1 MRGKSLTARALSRY
15 YLDRGLTSYTW
26 LSDQFSTYGTQ
37 VIVSTDRA
45 RQAAAHRARRPLVRR
60 GSLPAA
66 DRPPAQPGRVRQRPT
81 PSPLGRP
88 TRQRSPPPP
97 RRPDH
102 AGALSHPADQCLHT
116 VDDPVPA
123 GRGRRPPRRRH
134 RRPRRSYRPHQPGL
148 LRTHLTLGHLQLRRR
163 RDPQAHPPP
172 ATQATRTPLT
182 AIRGTIPRR
191 FGAVTQ
197 ATRGRAAPARPARR
211 CSRARCGWRA
221 RRPRGP
227 WS

>member
-102 AGALSHPADQCLHT
+102 AGALSHPADQCLHP

-134 RRPRRSYRPHQPGL
+134 RRPS
-148 LRTHLTLGHLQLRRR
+148 
-163 RDPQAHPPP
+163 PPISSP
-172 ATQATRTPLT
+172 TS
-182 AIRGTIPRR
+182 
-191 FGAVTQ
+191 
-197 ATRGRAAPARPARR
+197 ARPASNTSHPGAPTTSTSPGSADAPAAGHSGHSNATNRH
-211 CSRARCGWRA
+211 
-221 RRPRGP
+221 
-227 WS
+227 